1 MKTFLNFYHVVLAS
15 AFILLVGVMISPAQN
30 INRAISEEQAM
41 IVDSLVAENANLDP
55 VEFHK
60 HHTFIT
66 VTGTEY
72 DIYLAVASSSE
83 DASGGQFS
91 AYSWQHKL
99 TATEETVLTDS
110 LPNTC
115 ISIVDLDDYNSTE
128 AYQSFAENHWFNCDY
143 VNTDLQYVDYNR
155 LKVYPNPAQNGF
167 YIETD
172 KQVRTIRIV
181 DLTGRTIYHQNR
193 VVNAEKPHYIS
204 AELSHGVYLVKA
216 YDRKGLSAS
225 ERLIV
230 K

>member
-1 MKTFLNFYHVVLAS
+1 MKPIYPNKTFIML
-15 AFILLVGVMISPAQN
+15 AFILLLGVVISPAQN
-30 INRAISEEQAM
+30 TAPAISEEQAM
-41 IVDSLVAENANLDP
+41 IVDSLVAENAGLDP

-60 HHTFIT
+60 SHTFIT

-83 DASGGQFS
+83 EASGGQFS

-99 TATEETVLTDS
+99 TAVEETVLTDS
-110 LPNTC
+110 LPNSC
-115 ISIVDLDDYNSTE
+115 ISIVDLDDYNITE
-128 AYQSFAENHWFNCDY
+128 AYQTFAENHWIDCDY
-143 VNTDLQYVDYNR
+143 VNTDIKHVERNR

-172 KQVRTIRIV
+172 KQVRAIRIV
-181 DLTGRTIYHQNR
+181 DLTGRAVYQQNR
-193 VVNAEKPHYIS
+193 VVHSGKPHYIS
-204 AELSHGVYLVKA
+204 AELSRGVYLVKA
-216 YDRKGLSAS
+216 YDRKGLSGS